1 VIGVVTAFHYTE
13 TNTNPE
19 NLALKAQLRKQ
30 FGEKAVPD
38 IASVAA
44 WDGTGLIHQAVATLG
59 AGAEGAKYVDFFKGK
74 KLDSP
79 RGPIMIDPEER
90 DVVQN
95 IYIRRCEM
103 KDGKLWNVEFDKVE
117 NVKDPG

>member
-1 VIGVVTAFHYTE
+1 M
-13 TNTNPE
+13 
-19 NLALKAQLRKQ
+19 
-30 FGEKAVPD
+30 
-38 IASVAA
+38 S
-44 WDGTGLIHQAVATLG
+44 
-59 AGAEGAKYVDFFKGK
+59 
-74 KLDSP
+74 
-79 RGPIMIDPEER
+79 IDPTTR